1 MLINRK
7 NELLKKAI
15 FILFFT
21 AVAVFYLYLFIYLE
35 RKVLNISNIY
45 HPDSKYYFETFKDN
59 SYFSIYFSF
68 FQNIKNFF
76 LSYLS
81 NQLYPSIINL
91 IYEITNIVNQTENPR
106 IFGFISIEFLRESF
120 YRNVI
125 KFNMLAY
132 VLGNLL
138 ILFAYFK
145 NFKKEAYNF
154 KNLLLLTIILF
165 LPYKT
170 HLYSNILKDGI
181 VLFLLIFFFT
191 NKKIYSLI
199 ISVFIGLSIRW
210 GFILY
215 FLLFI
220 NKQIFSKKNLK
231 IISAIIFI
239 LCIFIF
245 FNFIYTDGNIIESL
259 IKYVKERTNSTMG
272 GRDYDMVPSYNHIP
286 YGGLIRG
293 IIWPILFLSG
303 LFVLYTESYLF
314 YVLAFEILLI
324 QIFVYL
330 FYKKFIFNLN
340 LFVVI
345 FIIGIYTSTF
355 TSFFRYAYLAFYV
368 STLISFLS
376 LKSPNLIKLK

>member
-45 HPDSKYYFETFKDN
+45 HPDSKYYFESFRDTA
-59 SYFSIYFSF
+59 YFSIYFSF
-68 FQNIKNFF
+68 FQNIQNLF
-76 LSYLS
+76 SNYLS

-91 IYEITNIVNQTENPR
+91 IYEISNIINQTENPR
-106 IFGFISIEFLRESF
+106 IFGFISIEFLRDSF

-138 ILFAYFK
+138 ILFAYLK
-145 NFKKEAYNF
+145 NFKNDSYNF
-154 KNLLLLTIILF
+154 KNLILLTIILF

-181 VLFLLIFFFT
+181 ILFLLIFFFT

-220 NKQIFSKKNLK
+220 NKKIFSKKILK
-231 IISAIIFI
+231 TITAIIFI

-245 FNFIYTDGNIIESL
+245 FNFIYTDGDIIESL
-259 IKYVKERTNSTMG
+259 IKFVKERTNSTMG
-272 GRDYDMVPSYNHIP
+272 GRDYDMVPNFNHIA

-293 IIWPILFLSG
+293 IVWPILFLSG
-303 LFVLYTESYLF
+303 FFVFYTESYLF

-324 QIFVYL
+324 QIFIYL

-340 LFVVI
+340 LFIVI

-355 TSFFRYAYLAFYV
+355 TSFFRYAYLAFYI

-376 LKSPNLIKLK
+376 FKSTNLTKLK

>member
-21 AVAVFYLYLFIYLE
+21 FAAVFYLYLFIYLE
-35 RKVLNISNIY
+35 RRVLNISNIY
-45 HPDSKYYFETFKDN
+45 HPDAKYYYENFKDTG
-59 SYFSIYFSF
+59 YFSIYFSF
-68 FQNIKNFF
+68 FKNIQNLF
-76 LSYLS
+76 LNYLS

-91 IYEITNIVNQTENPR
+91 IYEISNIINQSENPK
-106 IFGFISIEFLRESF
+106 IFGFISIDFLKESF

-125 KFNMLAY
+125 KFNMLTY

-138 ILFAYFK
+138 ILSAYLK
-145 NFKKEAYNF
+145 NFKNEAYNF
-154 KNLLLLTIILF
+154 KNLILLTIILF

-181 VLFLLIFFFT
+181 ILFLLIFFFT

-199 ISVFIGLSIRW
+199 ISLFIGLSIRW

-215 FLLFI
+215 FFLFI
-220 NKQIFSKKNLK
+220 NKKIFSKKILK
-231 IISAIIFI
+231 AITVIIFI
-239 LCIFIF
+239 ISIFIF
-245 FNFIYTDGNIIESL
+245 FNIIYTDGNIFESL
-259 IKYVKERTNSTMG
+259 INFVKERTNSTMS
-272 GRDYDMVPSYNHIP
+272 GRDYDMVPNFNHIP

-293 IIWPILFLSG
+293 IIWPVLFLSG
-303 LFVLYTESYLF
+303 LFVFYTESYLF
-314 YVLAFEILLI
+314 YALAFEVLLI
-324 QIFVYL
+324 QIFIYL

-340 LFVVI
+340 LFIVI

-355 TSFFRYAYLAFYV
+355 TSFFRYAYLAFYI

-376 LKSPNLIKLK
+376 FKSPNLTKLK